1 VKTTG
6 VSTLIMLMVIGGVTL
21 WSAQVLA
28 TRVGYPSFIA
38 PPTMGLALGMGGLLL
53 LGLAWPIR
61 QFQRKAP
68 GARRVD
74 PVYATRVV
82 LLAKAASLTAAAFI
96 GGGIGAGVFVTTRPV
111 VSTEAVTLTAVWLV
125 GAIVLMVGGVIAER
139 WCTVRLPSD
148 DSDEMPEG
156 GETA

>member
-1 VKTTG
+1 VKTTR
-6 VSTLIMLMVIGGVTL
+6 VSTLIMLVVIGGVVM
-21 WSAQVLA
+21 WSVQVVA
-28 TRVGYPSFIA
+28 TRVGYPSFMA

-61 QFQRKAP
+61 QFQKKAP

-96 GGGIGAGVFVTTRPV
+96 GGGIGAGVFVATRPV
-111 VSTEAVTLTAVWLV
+111 VSSEAVTLTVVWLV
-125 GAIVLMVGGVIAER
+125 GAIVLMVGSVIAER
-139 WCTVRLPSD
+139 WCTVRLSAD
-148 DSDEMPEG
+148 DPDEMPEE
-156 GETA
+156 GEIA